1 MYLALHLI
9 FVCSIVLYFFKFH
22 NLGFIN
28 CLDKD
33 CFFGLKNAVVADS
46 YNYFHTYYD
55 FYYDFN
61 FWQVIDESRVL
72 KFFQG
77 DYPMPNNNVILSS
90 YMKMIKNN
98 LIIFTII
105 NLLIYSFLIC
115 NILNYLENYHKNIFI
130 IILTLNIYIYGAFS
144 LPNKE
149 IFGYLGALGF
159 IGYLI
164 SRRFYFLL
172 IAMLISLISRIILF
186 YYIILFTM
194 FLFFWENILYEYIK
208 KEFLRRYKFIKIEN
222 FKQIAFLVY
231 SLVCMA
237 ISFIFI
243 SKVYNMVGGS
253 EYILKGFNQNDN
265 KSFNFLLHEMSM
277 SGLSFL
283 TIWIKILQNLFGGV
297 ISFESLLSTENY
309 LNRYSEYLH
318 LFLLIILFN
327 KIIFN
332 FKKIV
337 LKYEI
342 LIIFFLYLFYL
353 LVFSMQ
359 SFIMH
364 RYVVSGFPFLIL
376 FATYVLAS
384 PKK

>member
-1 MYLALHLI
+1 M
-9 FVCSIVLYFFKFH
+9 
-22 NLGFIN
+22 
-28 CLDKD
+28 
-33 CFFGLKNAVVADS
+33 FFGLKNAVVADS

-115 NILNYLENYHKNIFI
+115 NILIYLENYHKNIFI

-172 IAMLISLISRIILF
+172 IAMLLSLISRIILF
-186 YYIILFTM
+186 YFIILFTM
-194 FLFFWENILYEYIK
+194 FLFFGKIYFMNI
-208 KEFLRRYKFIKIEN
+208 
-222 FKQIAFLVY
+222 
-231 SLVCMA
+231 
-237 ISFIFI
+237 
-243 SKVYNMVGGS
+243 
-253 EYILKGFNQNDN
+253 
-265 KSFNFLLHEMSM
+265 
-277 SGLSFL
+277 
-283 TIWIKILQNLFGGV
+283 
-297 ISFESLLSTENY
+297 
-309 LNRYSEYLH
+309 
-318 LFLLIILFN
+318 
-327 KIIFN
+327 
-332 FKKIV
+332 
-337 LKYEI
+337 
-342 LIIFFLYLFYL
+342 
-353 LVFSMQ
+353 
-359 SFIMH
+359 
-364 RYVVSGFPFLIL
+364 
-376 FATYVLAS
+376 
-384 PKK
+384 